1 MSGLPDT
8 ADARAIAPV
17 ADPHD
22 GLEALLARPLA
33 DEDLDRATAALAA
46 PIERRSAERTSLL
59 VVRAGGELLAV
70 RSVDTALVAPPGHV
84 HRVPHRSG
92 AVFRG
97 IANHDGEIL
106 LCMALEAALGLPPP
120 TGPRPRASLVVVG
133 ATRDRWAFEVDEVV
147 GVVDVPASAMRAPPV
162 TVAVARNG
170 CIATLARLEHGE
182 ASVLDV
188 GALAAIFRGAVG

>member
-1 MSGLPDT
+1 MSGLPTTTGPRDL
-8 ADARAIAPV
+8 ASG
-17 ADPHD
+17 HD

-33 DEDLDRATAALAA
+33 EEDLDRATAELAA
-46 PIERRSAERTSLL
+46 PIELRSAERTSLL

-70 RSVDTALVAPPGHV
+70 RSVDTALVAAPCPV

-106 LCMALEAALGLPPP
+106 LCMALEPALGLPAP
-120 TGPRPRASLVVVG
+120 TGPRPRAALVVVG
-133 ATRDRWAFEVDEVV
+133 GTRDRWAFEVDEVV
-147 GVVDVPASAMRAPPV
+147 GVVDVPAGAMRAPPV

-170 CIATLARLEHGE
+170 CIASLGRVEHGE
-182 ASVLDV
+182 ASVLDA

>member
-1 MSGLPDT
+1 MS
-8 ADARAIAPV
+8 DARMPPGSEPIAP
-17 ADPHD
+17 APGPHD

-33 DEDLDRATAALAA
+33 DEDLDRATAELAA
-46 PIERRSAERTSLL
+46 PIELRSAERTSLL
-59 VVRAGGELLAV
+59 LVRAGGELLAV
-70 RSVDTALVAPPGHV
+70 RSVDTALVAPPCPV

-106 LCMALEAALGLPPP
+106 LCMSLEPALGLPAPA
-120 TGPRPRASLVVVG
+120 GARPGASLVVIGG
-133 ATRDRWAFEVDEVV
+133 ARDRWAFEVDEVV
-147 GVVDVPASAMRAPPV
+147 GVVDVPSTAMRAPPV

-170 CIATLARLEHGE
+170 CIAILARTEHGE
-182 ASVLDV
+182 ASALDA

>member
-1 MSGLPDT
+1 MSGNPHATDGT
-8 ADARAIAPV
+8 AIAP
-17 ADPHD
+17 AHGPDD

-33 DEDLDRATAALAA
+33 EEDLDRATAALAA
-46 PIERRSAERTSLL
+46 PIEVRGGVRTSLL
-59 VVRAGGELLAV
+59 AVRAGGELLAV
-70 RSVDTALVAPPGHV
+70 RSVDTALVAPPCPV

-106 LCMALEAALGLPPP
+106 LCMALEPALGLPAPS
-120 TGPRPRASLVVVG
+120 GPRPRASLVVIG
-133 ATRDRWAFEVDEVV
+133 GTRDRWAFEVDEVV
-147 GVVDVPASAMRAPPV
+147 GVVDVPAAAMRAPPV

-170 CIATLARLEHGE
+170 CVATLARIGDGE
-182 ASVLDV
+182 ASVLDA

>member
-1 MSGLPDT
+1 VSGLPDPT
-8 ADARAIAPV
+8 DARGLAHAADA
-17 ADPHD
+17 HD

-33 DEDLDRATAALAA
+33 DEDLDHATAALAA

-70 RSVDTALVAPPGHV
+70 RSVDTALVAAPGPV

-106 LCMALEAALGLPPP
+106 LCMALEAALGLPASA
-120 TGPRPRASLVVVG
+120 GPRPRASLVVVG
-133 ATRDRWAFEVDEVV
+133 GTRDRWAFEVDEVV

-182 ASVLDV
+182 ASVLDA

>member
-1 MSGLPDT
+1 VSGLPDPT
-8 ADARAIAPV
+8 DPRALAPLPGP
-17 ADPHD
+17 DD

-70 RSVDTALVAPPGHV
+70 RSVDTALVAPPAPV
-84 HRVPHRSG
+84 HRVPHRGG

-106 LCMALEAALGLPPP
+106 LCMALEAALGLPAPA
-120 TGPRPRASLVVVG
+120 GPRPRASLIVVG
-133 ATRDRWAFEVDEVV
+133 AARDRWAFEVDEVL
-147 GVVDVPASAMRAPPV
+147 GVVDVPAGAMRAPPV

-170 CIATLARLEHGE
+170 CIATLARLAHGE
-182 ASVLDV
+182 ASVLDA

>member
-1 MSGLPDT
+1 VSSPSKPAEARTLAAIPD
-8 ADARAIAPV
+8 PQ
-17 ADPHD
+17 D

-70 RSVDTALVAPPGHV
+70 RSVDTALVAPPGTV

-106 LCMALEAALGLPPP
+106 LCMALEAALGLPAP

-133 ATRDRWAFEVDEVV
+133 GTRDRWAFEVEEVV
-147 GVVDVPASAMRAPPV
+147 GVVDVPAPAMRAPPV

-170 CIATLARLEHGE
+170 CIATLARTEHGE
-182 ASVLDV
+182 ASVLDA

>member
-1 MSGLPDT
+1 MSGRPDA
-8 ADARAIAPV
+8 ADPRALAPV
-17 ADPHD
+17 PDPND

-70 RSVDTALVAPPGHV
+70 RSVDTALVAPPGPV
-84 HRVPHRSG
+84 HRVPHR
-92 AVFRG
+92 RG
-97 IANHDGEIL
+97 PVVRGSANLDGEIL
-106 LCMALEAALGLPPP
+106 LGMALEAALGLPAPA
-120 TGPRPRASLVVVG
+120 GARPRASLVVVG
-133 ATRDRWAFEVDEVV
+133 GTRDRWAFEVDEVV

-182 ASVLDV
+182 ASVLDA